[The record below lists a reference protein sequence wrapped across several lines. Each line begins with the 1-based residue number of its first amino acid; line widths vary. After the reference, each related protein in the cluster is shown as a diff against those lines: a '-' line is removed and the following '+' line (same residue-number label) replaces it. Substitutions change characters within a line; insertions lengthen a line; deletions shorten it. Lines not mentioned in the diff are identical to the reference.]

1 MIAGSLKPK
10 TPAQWI
16 KLALIPVLGIGL
28 LVALWQQP
36 KPADEPAAT
45 APTETPAVTTAAETP
60 AAPTSLKKSAWPKA
74 RLEEVLA
81 FNPFEAQHTVELA
94 EGAEADAV
102 GAESI
107 STVARPGD
115 KSRPRLVATGKLQ
128 AIFVDAQGAAAI
140 FDSQV
145 IHVGD
150 ALPSGGR
157 VVEITSDGIMLE
169 GR

>member
-1 MIAGSLKPK
+1 MIAGILKPK

-16 KLALIPVLGIGL
+16 KLALVPVLSIGL

-36 KPADEPAAT
+36 KPADDPAT
-45 APTETPAVTTAAETP
+45 TVPAEIPLVTTTAETP
-60 AAPTSLKKSAWPKA
+60 AAQTNLKKSAWPKA

-94 EGAEADAV
+94 EGAEADAI
-102 GAESI
+102 GAGSN
-107 STVARPGD
+107 STIAHPGD
-115 KSRPRLVATGKLQ
+115 KSRPRLVASGKLQ

-140 FDSQV
+140 LDSQV

-157 VVEITSDGIMLE
+157 VLEITSDGIMLE